1 MTPLDELARGLVIDR
16 AEVTRLTLGRR
27 WGKHRRAGAGAAKL
41 YAFWQ
46 GEGRIEAGG
55 QRWRVR
61 AGELAFLPRADEHV
75 VRGATDEVIPRD
87 GSACVGMRQ
96 VGPGVWSSSEGAE
109 TGLVVVDL
117 DIDARDAPWVSLL
130 GPVVHVTER
139 EGPLGRWQR
148 ETLSLLTREEVSP
161 PLQQAIA
168 GPWAQSLFALAL
180 RAAGATLPGAA
191 ALRDEPVV
199 AALAE
204 VRARPEHA
212 WELRELA
219 ARVGLSRSVLAA
231 RTSALLGEPL
241 GAYVRRLRHRRAAE
255 LLATTGA
262 PIKEIAARV
271 GYASEPAFHRAF
283 VRLEGATP
291 LAYRRAHR
299 PAAGR

>member
-1 MTPLDELARGLVIDR
+1 
-16 AEVTRLTLGRR
+16 
-27 WGKHRRAGAGAAKL
+27 GKHRRAGVGAAKL
-41 YAFWQ
+41 YAVGR
-46 GEGRIEAGG
+46 GEARVEAGG
-55 QRWRVR
+55 RRWRLG

-75 VRGATDEVIPRD
+75 VSGAAGTVVPRD
-87 GSACVGMRQ
+87 GSACVGMHQ
-96 VGPGVWSSSEGAE
+96 VGASTWASSEGAD

-117 DIDARDAPWVSLL
+117 DLDARDAPWVSLL

-139 EGPLGRWQR
+139 EGPLGRWLR
-148 ETLSLLTREEVSP
+148 ETLALLTREELSS

-180 RAAGATLPGAA
+180 RADGATLPGAA

-199 AALAE
+199 AALAQ

-241 GAYVRRLRHRRAAE
+241 GAYVRRLRHRRATE
-255 LLATTGA
+255 LLATTEA

-271 GYASEPAFHRAF
+271 GYGSEPAFHRAF
-283 VRLEGATP
+283 ARLEGATP
-291 LAYRRAHR
+291 LAYRRSR
-299 PAAGR
+299 RLRG